1 MLLILLPYLRS
12 TYRRH
17 TPRMRGIQYAAA
29 FRLNHWRLWNTGS
42 SACADDDG
50 DGLEPS
56 LRAKRSNPSLV
67 LDPAA
72 RSARVMLQSFA
83 PKEIRGRRECRVR
96 AAPAVSCAKV
106 HKENAHEPTG
116 SAEALRHSPRAPRRR
131 IRLVTVDSEL
141 MAFPNPVRSACL
153 RQLDTSN
160 GCQDHT
166 ASPYAAT
173 SFVCAPRSLTSQSS
187 PCNHVHAPDAA
198 ASTASH
204 PNVRDDRDTPLLRD
218 ETAGFLDLICVGRR
232 EEYSQRGLGRK

>member
-1 MLLILLPYLRS
+1 MQNEAALHALDIVALSTINTQSSYLAHARYPVRCGFS
-12 TYRRH
+12 A
-17 TPRMRGIQYAAA
+17 QY
-29 FRLNHWRLWNTGS
+29 WRLWNTGS
-42 SACADDDG
+42 SACADDEG

-141 MAFPNPVRSACL
+141 MAFPNPVGSACL

-187 PCNHVHAPDAA
+187 PCNHVHAPDAPRPP
-198 ASTASH
+198 H
-204 PNVRDDRDTPLLRD
+204 PIPTSVTIAIRPSCGMRRRD
-218 ETAGFLDLICVGRR
+218 F
-232 EEYSQRGLGRK
+232 